1 MWKVPIPQDIDD
13 WFGSDVIAR
22 ELFIRL
28 LLKARV
34 NDAETP
40 SMIHGIQY
48 QLKRGQV
55 LFSRKSWS
63 DAQQRDGSVTTKALY
78 RLRDKHKLVTTEST
92 TKFTIVSIQNYDEI
106 TSMRTTDRTTNEQPI
121 EQQTNNKRTGCEQHT
136 HTTKEYKKERYKKE
150 REDNSINTI
159 VEKKSNHYD
168 LILESWNAFA
178 KSNGLSEIRQLTI
191 KRISGINA
199 RQREDGFDLQEIYN
213 CIQESPFL
221 LGTNNKDWKADFDWV
236 FCSPNNW
243 LKIVEG
249 KYKSKPNVSQ
259 EDNLRNIYEELIGG
273 K

>member
-34 NDAETP
+34 NDADSP
-40 SMIHGIQY
+40 STINGIQY

-63 DAQQRDGSVTTKALY
+63 DAQQREGSVTTKALY
-78 RLRDKHKLVTTEST
+78 RLRDKHKLVTTDST

-106 TSMRTTDRTTNEQPI
+106 TSMGTTDSTTNAQPI
-121 EQQTNNKRTGCEQHT
+121 AQQTHNKRTGDAQQT

-150 REDNSINTI
+150 RKDIK
-159 VEKKSNHYD
+159 KKSNHYE
-168 LILESWNAFA
+168 LVLESWNTFA
-178 KSNGLSEIRQLTI
+178 KINGLSEIRKLSDRRINGI
-191 KRISGINA
+191 KA
-199 RQREDGFDLQEIYN
+199 RQREDGFNLQEIFD
-213 CIQESPFL
+213 CIQESSFL
-221 LGTNNKDWKADFDWV
+221 LGNNGNDWKADFDWV

-249 KYKSKPNVSQ
+249 KYKGEKKQDPQDKLQSIF
-259 EDNLRNIYEELIGG
+259 EDLTGG